1 MFGSCEI
8 SDYESYGLS
17 QIEKEAYISIISS
30 LGTSMNLRS
39 VECQTRNIES
49 FFVHS
54 VCLSALAH
62 YLIKLVVVRE
72 NVCDECL

>member
-17 QIEKEAYISIISS
+17 HIEKEAYISIISS

-49 FFVHS
+49 FFVQS

-62 YLIKLVVVRE
+62 YLIKQVVVRE